1 MEKNECNLSE
11 LLSLFEETLDAA
23 DILTSKIMAQIST
36 AITKERLKS
45 HMNQSEFAKYINAS
59 QSLVSRW
66 ERGDYNFSIRKIA
79 EIATALNLD
88 VDFSLYKPNVQ
99 HYKSGI
105 EYKEKIVDFQKYSS
119 SKSNYTYISKSYT
132 AKSSITELSQENKKS
147 EGNYYASIC

>member
-36 AITKERLKS
+36 AITKERLKL

-59 QSLVSRW
+59 QSLVYRW

-99 HYKSGI
+99 HYK
-105 EYKEKIVDFQKYSS
+105 
-119 SKSNYTYISKSYT
+119 
-132 AKSSITELSQENKKS
+132 
-147 EGNYYASIC
+147 